1 MTSAL
6 GCADE
11 KVSVASS
18 AADISDRHKLRLD
31 TDYDRLETAEISELI
46 RFGPADHPA
55 YLHGSTMGMS
65 RSESRRLAIAL
76 AKKQDEELQD
86 WRKEQI
92 GKRGQLVAEER
103 AKASTGAGKKK
114 AALLAASG
122 GKGNG
127 VGGKA
132 TPPRG
137 VTPVGGMPEVVKK
150 SHHKKKPPRTDE
162 EIAASNKRKH
172 PNQYTYILWI
182 EKADVDITLP
192 LKEELRLSKQVIW
205 MMKILAIL
213 PMKVFL
219 AMK

>member
-18 AADISDRHKLRLD
+18 AADISDKHKLRLD
-31 TDYDRLETAEISELI
+31 ADFDRLETAEISELI

-65 RSESRRLAIAL
+65 RSESRRLAIAQL
-76 AKKQDEELQD
+76 KKNEEELQD

-103 AKASTGAGKKK
+103 AKGSGSGAGGGGGGGGKKK
-114 AALLAASG
+114 AALLAATG
-122 GKGNG
+122 GRGNG
-127 VGGKA
+127 VSGKG

-137 VTPVGGMPEVVKK
+137 VTPVGGVAEVKK

-162 EIAASNKRKH
+162 ETAAALKRKH
-172 PNQYTYILWI
+172 PNQYTY
-182 EKADVDITLP
+182 VP
-192 LKEELRLSKQVIW
+192 LGLVKS
-205 MMKILAIL
+205 
-213 PMKVFL
+213 
-219 AMK
+219 